1 VELGF
6 ESLAGSKF
14 KDIIRIDMESVLVL
28 NAGYEPLHKV
38 SINHAIKMLVRE
50 VAVIEEAT
58 EEMFGDFPKPLVLR
72 IVKYI
77 SMKWR
82 NHKPKWSKNRI
93 VKRDNSCCG
102 YCDKPATTVDH
113 VIPRSRGGETTWKNT
128 VASCLRCNS
137 KKGSRTLKESNMS
150 LRFQP
155 FEPTWIEVY
164 Y

>member
-1 VELGF
+1 M
-6 ESLAGSKF
+6 ST
-14 KDIIRIDMESVLVL
+14 VLVL

-38 SINHAIKMLVRE
+38 SINHAIKMLVRQ

-72 IVKYI
+72 LVKYI

-82 NHKPKWSKNRI
+82 NHKPKWSKNRLF
-93 VKRDNSCCG
+93 KRDNASCG

-113 VIPRSRGGETTWKNT
+113 VVPRSRGGETTWKNT
-128 VASCLRCNS
+128 VASCLKCNS
-137 KKGSRTLKESNMS
+137 KKGSRTLKESNMK

-164 Y
+164 YQDT

>member
-1 VELGF
+1 
-6 ESLAGSKF
+6 LAGSKF
-14 KDIIRIDMESVLVL
+14 KDIIRITMSTVLVL

-38 SINHAIKMLVRE
+38 SINHAIKMLVRQ

-72 IVKYI
+72 LVKYI

-82 NHKPKWSKNRI
+82 NHKPKWSKNRLF
-93 VKRDNSCCG
+93 KRDNDSCG